1 MALAVRQGKEIRHIR
16 IRKEEI
22 ILSLFIFDII
32 RDIEKSKTIYRL
44 LIKYVNFSKELPDK
58 RNKL

>member
-1 MALAVRQGKEIRHIR
+1 MALAVRQEKEIRHIR

-32 RDIEKSKTIYRL
+32 RDTENLKQSIDNL
-44 LIKYVNFSKELPDK
+44 
-58 RNKL
+58 